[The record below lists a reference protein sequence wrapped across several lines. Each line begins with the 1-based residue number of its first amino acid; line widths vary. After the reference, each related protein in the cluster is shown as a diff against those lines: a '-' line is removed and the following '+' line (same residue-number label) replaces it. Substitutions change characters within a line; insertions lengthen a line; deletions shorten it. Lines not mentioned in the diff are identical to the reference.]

1 MPAEPLTDHEIAE
14 VRAEARLMGVH
25 PGDAKLFS
33 RLLAT
38 IDHERA
44 QCAVMREVLEAI
56 RDNPQDHYCADP
68 SRWPVERA
76 KVALASDASS
86 HLLARMR
93 ALEAVAEQARG
104 MLIGLEHKEQTN
116 PHDGM
121 WLSYRTWLTKALA
134 ALDKVPR

>member
-1 MPAEPLTDHEIAE
+1 MGEPRWRVGRTLGRTIYLDDECVGMVDEPRLAEGI
-14 VRAEARLMGVH
+14 
-25 PGDAKLFS
+25 
-33 RLLAT
+33 
-38 IDHERA
+38 
-44 QCAVMREVLEAI
+44 
-56 RDNPQDHYCADP
+56 
-68 SRWPVERA
+68 
-76 KVALASDASS
+76 VAAMNGASIDASS

-121 WLSYRTWLTKALA
+121 WLSYRTLLTEALA